1 MTFDEKLELMRD
13 AYESGIEDAKKNYE
27 HEPINWKGVGVDVL
41 DRYIEGYYDQM
52 FRHWREAN
60 KN

>member
-27 HEPINWKGVGVDVL
+27 HEPINWKGVFFFARNL
-41 DRYIEGYYDQM
+41 QAIL
-52 FRHWREAN
+52 
-60 KN
+60 